1 MDIKYFDNDYIYD
14 LETYPNLFS
23 MCVISSDG
31 KDGHVF
37 EVSDRKDDRELMF
50 EYLDELAAKDA
61 RLVGFNNLAFDYP
74 ILHFIMNN
82 RDFTIDQVYKLAK
95 KTIETLRQDRY
106 PKPIKDVKI
115 AQVDLFK
122 LNHFDNAAKMTSL
135 KVLQFN
141 MHIDNLQE
149 LPYPFDTALTEE
161 QMQHIV
167 EYNANDVVATLM
179 FYYENY
185 GALRLRKSLS
195 EKYGMDFTNA
205 SDSKIGGEIFIQELE
220 SVKKGSCYSWKKGRR
235 TIRQTKRKRIHLRE
249 VILPYIKFERP
260 EFQAILEWFK
270 LQTISETKGVFSDIL
285 ESDLFDVAK
294 YANLVT
300 KKSKK
305 LAGKPTE
312 EEILEFMKEKPF
324 CKVLENKLKSG
335 KSSFYFTWEQ
345 AKALNVVIND
355 HEYVFGVGGIHSS
368 EPPSLIESDDEYI
381 IIDLDVASYYP
392 NLAIKNDLFPKHLSI
407 QFCKTYEALYEE
419 RKTHPKGTAEN
430 SSIKLAL
437 NATYGNSNNQYSP
450 FYDPQYTMAI
460 TVNGQLSLCML
471 LEQILKL
478 DGATSVQSNTDGIT
492 FRVKRSDSDTV
503 DRLTREWEDVT
514 KLEMERNDYSK
525 MYIRDVNNYV
535 AVYEGSGK
543 SKSKGAYEIS
553 SEHHKNQSMKIVQK
567 AVEAFLTYG
576 TPIEEFVKNHDNKYD
591 FMLRVKLPKA
601 YTLVSVDDEGVDKK
615 EQNVSRY
622 YVSNST
628 EAKTLVKIMPP
639 LKDKVD
645 DRRNNVQ
652 SGRKCIVCNDI
663 NDFLGEIDYDYY
675 IEEAS
680 KLVDIF
686 SVDTE
691 EVV

>member
-1 MDIKYFDNDYIYD
+1 MDAKYIDNDYIYD

-31 KDGHVF
+31 KDGHIF
-37 EVSDRKDDRELMF
+37 EISDRKDNRELLF
-50 EYLDELAAKDA
+50 EYLDDLEEKRA

-82 RDFTIDQVYKLAK
+82 RDCTVTQIYKLAQK
-95 KTIETLRQDRY
+95 IIATLREDRFASG
-106 PKPIKDVKI
+106 IKDVKI

-122 LNHFDNAAKMTSL
+122 LNHFDNVAKSTSL

-141 MHIDNLQE
+141 MKIDNLQE
-149 LPYPFDTALTEE
+149 LPYPFDTNLTIP

-179 FYYENY
+179 FYYENI
-185 GALRLRKSLS
+185 GALQLRASLS
-195 EKYGMDFTNA
+195 EKYGMNFTNA

-220 SVKKGSCYSWKKGRR
+220 RVKKGSCYTWKKGRR
-235 TIRQTKRKRIHLRE
+235 SIRQTKRKVIHLQE

-260 EFQAILEWFK
+260 EFQAVLDWFK
-270 LQTISETKGVFSDIL
+270 LQSISETKGVFSDIL
-285 ESDLFDVAK
+285 ESDLHDVAK

-305 LAGKPTE
+305 LAGEPSE
-312 EEILEFMKEKPF
+312 EEIKEFMKEKPF
-324 CKVLENKLKSG
+324 CEVLRNELKSG
-335 KSSFYFTWEQ
+335 KVSYYFTWKV

-368 EPPSLIESDDEYI
+368 VEPTLVESDDEYV

-392 NLAIKNDLFPKHLSI
+392 NLAIKNTLYPKHLSD

-419 RKTHPKGTAEN
+419 RKTHAKGTPEN

-503 DRLTREWEDVT
+503 DRLTREWEEVT
-514 KLEMERNDYSK
+514 KLEMERNDYSR
-525 MYIRDVNNYV
+525 MYIRDVNSYV

-543 SKSKGAYEIS
+543 SKSKGAYEITDQ
-553 SEHHKNQSMKIVQK
+553 HHKNQSMRVVQK
-567 AVEAFLTYG
+567 AVKAFLTYG
-576 TPIEEFVKNHDNKYD
+576 TPVEDFIYSHDDKYD

-601 YTLVSVDDEGVDKK
+601 YKLVSVDDEGVEQK
-615 EQNVSRY
+615 EQNVTRY
-622 YVSNST
+622 YVSNSDK
-628 EAKTLVKIMPP
+628 AKVLIKIMPP
-639 LKDKVD
+639 LKDKTE
-645 DRRNNVQ
+645 DRRNNIEVN
-652 SGRKCIVCNDI
+652 RKTVVCNDI
-663 NDFLGEIDYDYY
+663 NDYIGEIDYDYY
-675 IEEAS
+675 VEQAS

-686 SVDTE
+686 SPE
-691 EVV
+691 E